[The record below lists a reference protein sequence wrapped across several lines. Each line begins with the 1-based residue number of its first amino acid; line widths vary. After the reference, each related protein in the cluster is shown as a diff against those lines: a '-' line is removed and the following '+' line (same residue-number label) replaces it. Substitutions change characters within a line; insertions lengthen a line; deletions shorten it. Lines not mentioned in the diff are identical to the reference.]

1 MGFGILF
8 VRKRLDLECPN
19 HFEKCNHKDM
29 MQILIK
35 NSVHEAVLPQQ
46 GFILLICILL
56 QPHHF
61 VNNTVRAFDQP
72 DQHKHIE
79 DNFGQITPHHC
90 GCLAA

>member
-46 GFILLICILL
+46 GFILLITSAKAISELNRL
-56 QPHHF
+56 TEAPM
-61 VNNTVRAFDQP
+61 P
-72 DQHKHIE
+72 
-79 DNFGQITPHHC
+79 
-90 GCLAA
+90 

>member
-46 GFILLICILL
+46 GFILLIEFVYGLFVTMVCPYQNILKHSHITCPPSFCESVQL
-56 QPHHF
+56 HF
-61 VNNTVRAFDQP
+61 SYA
-72 DQHKHIE
+72 
-79 DNFGQITPHHC
+79 C
-90 GCLAA
+90 